1 MINDTAD
8 NLAVILIYNLL
19 TINLLTINLLTIKEK
34 VSQSL
39 F

>member
-19 TINLLTINLLTIKEK
+19 TINLLTIKEK